1 MTNAHDMPP
10 LAAVAIEK
18 SFGPTRALAGVD
30 FALAAGEIHALVGE
44 NGAGKSTLIGILSG
58 ITRPDRGRVY
68 VAGKPV
74 LFEGPRAAMAAGI
87 VTIPQELRLVPML
100 SVADNIVLGD
110 WPTRRGFVVQRYI
123 RQEAARALEDIGVE
137 LELDRPAGSLGFA
150 ERQLIV
156 IAKAL
161 RRKPK
166 VLILD
171 EPTAA
176 LERRE
181 VERLLQVVGK
191 LKAEGVAL
199 LYVTHRLQEIVDI
212 ADRCTVL
219 RDGQVVDRAARGHF
233 DVPHLVTKMAGRDLA
248 PAARE
253 NVPLGAAMLTGGG
266 VSVRAGEVVGLAGL
280 LGSGAR
286 EMLQH
291 FFGLA
296 GGLAKACLA
305 TSQPRALRN
314 PKQAM
319 RAGIG
324 LVPGERAQGLIMQ
337 QSVRD
342 NIALPNLGRLGRP
355 WWIRPNAGDRL
366 ARELIE
372 ILDIR
377 PKDPSLL
384 VTALSGGN
392 QQKVIFA
399 KWLACN
405 VNVLLLDEPTHGV
418 DILSKLRIHDLIRDF
433 VRKGGAALMHS
444 TDADELLALS
454 NAILS
459 IKEGHISRRLEQ
471 DVGLDAQILRET
483 IGA

>member
-1 MTNAHDMPP
+1 
-10 LAAVAIEK
+10 
-18 SFGPTRALAGVD
+18 
-30 FALAAGEIHALVGE
+30 
-44 NGAGKSTLIGILSG
+44 
-58 ITRPDRGRVY
+58 
-68 VAGKPV
+68 
-74 LFEGPRAAMAAGI
+74 
-87 VTIPQELRLVPML
+87 
-100 SVADNIVLGD
+100 
-110 WPTRRGFVVQRYI
+110 
-123 RQEAARALEDIGVE
+123 
-137 LELDRPAGSLGFA
+137 
-150 ERQLIV
+150 
-156 IAKAL
+156 
-161 RRKPK
+161 
-166 VLILD
+166 
-171 EPTAA
+171 
-176 LERRE
+176 
-181 VERLLQVVGK
+181 
-191 LKAEGVAL
+191 
-199 LYVTHRLQEIVDI
+199 
-212 ADRCTVL
+212 
-219 RDGQVVDRAARGHF
+219 
-233 DVPHLVTKMAGRDLA
+233 
-248 PAARE
+248 
-253 NVPLGAAMLTGGG
+253 MLTGAG

-286 EMLQH
+286 EILQH

-324 LVPGERAQGLIMQ
+324 LVPGERAQGLVMQ

-342 NIALPNLGRLGRP
+342 NIALPNLSRLGRP

-459 IKEGHISRRLEQ
+459 IKDGHISRRLEQ